1 VSDEIERA
9 RDQYETA
16 AANLSR
22 VIAADMEPPPDGHAF
37 TGLLDILSPV
47 KVEVPGRFLN
57 LLAPSRPWTCSLHE
71 TSLAAGERC
80 QACLDEHA
88 ARSLTANDE

>member
-1 VSDEIERA
+1 MMPPAHRDRDDPAQPIEA
-9 RDQYETA
+9 E
-16 AANLSR
+16 
-22 VIAADMEPPPDGHAF
+22 
-37 TGLLDILSPV
+37 
-47 KVEVPGRFLN
+47 GRFLN

>member
-1 VSDEIERA
+1 VSDEISRA
-9 RDQYETA
+9 RDHDRARDVQQPGERMVRWRLHVCGYHPA
-16 AANLSR
+16 Q
-22 VIAADMEPPPDGHAF
+22 VG
-37 TGLLDILSPV
+37 
-47 KVEVPGRFLN
+47 VERGGRSLVRFLN